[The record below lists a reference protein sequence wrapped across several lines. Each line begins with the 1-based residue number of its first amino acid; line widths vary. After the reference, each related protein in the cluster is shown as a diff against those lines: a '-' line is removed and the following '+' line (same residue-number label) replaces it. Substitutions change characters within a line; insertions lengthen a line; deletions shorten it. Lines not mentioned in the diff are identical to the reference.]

1 MRTFREQEKH
11 INREFVYDRVAYV
24 LYAVDCLHIPRTTHH
39 FDKERTNTMKIHF
52 AYYNQY
58 KNGIDIAFADN
69 TLLFLSCAEAE
80 KNLHTTPNLQR
91 LIDNLAIDNPLM
103 YAALALDC
111 ELQAWA
117 DAMDTNWNP
126 Y

>member
-1 MRTFREQEKH
+1 MG
-11 INREFVYDRVAYV
+11 FVYGSVAYV
-24 LYAVDCLHIPRTTHH
+24 LYAVNCPHIPRTTHY
-39 FDKERTNTMKIHF
+39 FNKERTNTMKIHF

-69 TLLFLSCAEAE
+69 TLLFLSCTEAE
-80 KNLHTTPNLQR
+80 KNLHSSPNSQG
-91 LIDNLAIDNPLM
+91 LIDNLAIDNLLM
-103 YAALALDC
+103 YATLALDC

-117 DAMDTNWNP
+117 DAMDTNWDP

>member
-1 MRTFREQEKH
+1 M
-11 INREFVYDRVAYV
+11 YDIVAYV
-24 LYAVDCLHIPRTTHH
+24 SYAGDYLHIPRTTHY
-39 FDKERTNTMKIHF
+39 FNKERTNTMKIHF

-58 KNGIDIAFADN
+58 KNEIDIAFADN

-80 KNLHTTPNLQR
+80 KNLHTTPNSQR

-117 DAMDTNWNP
+117 DAMDEDWSI
-126 Y
+126 

>member
-1 MRTFREQEKH
+1 M
-11 INREFVYDRVAYV
+11 YGSVAYV
-24 LYAVDCLHIPRTTHH
+24 LYTVGCPHIPRATHY
-39 FDKERTNTMKIHF
+39 FSKESINTMKIHF

-69 TLLFLSCAEAE
+69 TLLFLSCAEVE
-80 KNLHTTPNLQR
+80 KNLHTTPNSQR

>member
-1 MRTFREQEKH
+1 MVG
-11 INREFVYDRVAYV
+11 IVAYM
-24 LYAVDCLHIPRTTHH
+24 LYAVGCPHIPKTTHY
-39 FDKERTNTMKIHF
+39 FNKERTTTMKIHF

-69 TLLFLSCAEAE
+69 TLLFLSCAE
-80 KNLHTTPNLQR
+80 KNLHTTPNSQR

>member
-1 MRTFREQEKH
+1 MVG
-11 INREFVYDRVAYV
+11 IVAYM

-39 FDKERTNTMKIHF
+39 FDKERTIIMKKYF
-52 AYYNQY
+52 AYYNQH
-58 KNGIDIAFADN
+58 KNGIDIAFDDN
-69 TLLFLSCAEAE
+69 VLLFISCAEAE
-80 KNLHTTPNLQR
+80 KNLHTTPNSQS
-91 LIDNLAIDNPLM
+91 LIDNLAIDEPLK

-111 ELQAWA
+111 ELQDWA

>member
-1 MRTFREQEKH
+1 
-11 INREFVYDRVAYV
+11 
-24 LYAVDCLHIPRTTHH
+24 
-39 FDKERTNTMKIHF
+39 MKIHF

-80 KNLHTTPNLQR
+80 KNLHTTPNSEK

-111 ELQAWA
+111 ELQDWA
-117 DAMDTNWNP
+117 DAMWIYVQHDVVEMADGMECNTITFAVPPTDTYLDEWQ
-126 Y
+126 

>member
-1 MRTFREQEKH
+1 M
-11 INREFVYDRVAYV
+11 YDIVAYV
-24 LYAVDCLHIPRTTHH
+24 LYAGECLHIPLTAHY

-80 KNLHTTPNLQR
+80 KNLHTTPNLQ
-91 LIDNLAIDNPLM
+91 IFINIFIF
-103 YAALALDC
+103 
-111 ELQAWA
+111 
-117 DAMDTNWNP
+117 
-126 Y
+126 

>member
-1 MRTFREQEKH
+1 MRAFVYPENP
-11 INREFVYDRVAYV
+11 INMGFVYDIVAYV
-24 LYAVDCLHIPRTTHH
+24 LYAGDCLHIPRTTHY
-39 FDKERTNTMKIHF
+39 FNKERTNTMKIHF

-80 KNLHTTPNLQR
+80 KNLHTTPNSQR

-103 YAALALDC
+103 YAVLALDY

-117 DAMDTNWNP
+117 DAIDEDWSI
-126 Y
+126 